1 MRIFTKAKTYL
12 KTLAALPTVLLIG
25 CNSGGEVLGSEG
37 NWTVLLTKSDEE
49 SYCQLESDVSG
60 RKFGIR
66 LFGDRSLV
74 YSSNQTWNIED
85 NQAVGLAFF
94 REANGFIIRAPGPIP
109 VNATVLNHEIV
120 AQLTPEMFELIAEPL
135 LLDDQID
142 RVILQFP
149 GSEGR
154 WQFSTDEP
162 RRLGEVVVGC
172 LEQLKVINAG
182 QNGAQP
188 L

>member
-1 MRIFTKAKTYL
+1 M
-12 KTLAALPTVLLIG
+12 
-25 CNSGGEVLGSEG
+25 
-37 NWTVLLTKSDEE
+37 TKSDRG

-66 LFGDRSLV
+66 LFGDRSIV
-74 YSSNQTWNIED
+74 YSSNQTWNIVD

-94 REANGFIIRAPGPIP
+94 REANGFIIRKAGPIS
-109 VNATVLNHEIV
+109 VDATALNHEIV
-120 AQLTPEMFELIAEPL
+120 AELTPETFELIAEPL

-162 RRLGEVVVGC
+162 RRLGEVIVGC
-172 LEQLKVINAG
+172 LDQLNVINTG
-182 QNGAQP
+182 QKGAQP